1 MGSCTALT
9 PAQEAV
15 LTVQDIRFAKAQAVV
30 DAALRAP
37 EVDVP
42 APGEDPKQPKGMTK
56 LETRIAAD
64 AQQPSRNAPVYLA
77 MARGLVELKA
87 KLDAGLADTQAPK
100 LVHHVVH
107 LVKPREYERVE
118 LGPVIEAEVVDPK
131 DQGKP
136 TG

>member
-37 EVDVP
+37 ELGIEEG
-42 APGEDPKQPKGMTK
+42 ANMTP
-56 LETRIAAD
+56 LEAKIAAD
-64 AQQPSRNAPVYLA
+64 AQQASRNAPMYLT
-77 MARGLVELKA
+77 MAKSLVEVKM
-87 KLDAGLADTQAPK
+87 KIDAGLADTQAPK

-118 LGPVIEAEVVDPK
+118 LGPVIEAEVVNPK

>member
-15 LTVQDIRFAKAQAVV
+15 LTVQDIRFAKAQAVY

-37 EVDVP
+37 EVGIEQGANMTPLEAKIAKDANEP
-42 APGEDPKQPKGMTK
+42 A
-56 LETRIAAD
+56 
-64 AQQPSRNAPVYLA
+64 RNAPVYLS
-77 MARGLVELKA
+77 MARSLVELKA

-118 LGPVIEAEVVDPK
+118 LGPVIEAEVVNPK